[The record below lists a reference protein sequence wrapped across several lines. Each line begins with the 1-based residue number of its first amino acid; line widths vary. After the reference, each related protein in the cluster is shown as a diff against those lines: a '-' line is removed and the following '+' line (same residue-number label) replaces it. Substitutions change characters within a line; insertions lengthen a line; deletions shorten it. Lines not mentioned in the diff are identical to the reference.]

1 MSKDAHIDHLDMT
14 EFAGEIAAALD
25 RAIGNTN
32 VAIKTVTG
40 WTGANERTVKNWFA
54 GRYAPNGYHLVT
66 LARHCDE
73 VMVTFLMLADRRD
86 LLSAQKLS
94 YSRQELLAAL
104 TMLATVLRESELEG
118 A

>member
-1 MSKDAHIDHLDMT
+1 MSKEAHTGNPDMS

-40 WTGANERTVKNWFA
+40 WTGAYERTVKNWFA

-73 VMVTFLMLADRRD
+73 VMVTFLLLSGRQD
-86 LLSAQKLS
+86 LLAAQKLS
-94 YSRQELLAAL
+94 RARQEVLAAL
-104 TMLATVLRESELEG
+104 AMLATALEDG
-118 A
+118 SFGKP

>member
-1 MSKDAHIDHLDMT
+1 MSKEARTGNPDMT

-73 VMVTFLMLADRRD
+73 VMETILILSGRQD
-86 LLSAQKLS
+86 LLSTQKLS
-94 YSRQELLAAL
+94 QARHKVLAAL
-104 TMLATVLRESELEG
+104 AMLEAALGDGSLG
-118 A
+118 GP